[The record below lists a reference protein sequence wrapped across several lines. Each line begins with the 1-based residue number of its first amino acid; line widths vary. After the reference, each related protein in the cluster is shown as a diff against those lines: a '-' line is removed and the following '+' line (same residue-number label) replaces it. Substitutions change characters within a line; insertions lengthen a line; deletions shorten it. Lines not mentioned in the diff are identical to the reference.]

1 MDMGSSRGSS
11 SADLGE
17 NAVED
22 DAPGDAVIPEEA
34 GHPLS
39 CEEAQLE
46 STEVQLTIFNES
58 AQLDST
64 EDPPL
69 ALTDSQMEDSQ
80 VPWDGVTDPDAGRV
94 PVVDADTDVLFVS
107 EKKLDE
113 LPVEDLQERLE
124 IISSKL
130 RTAKSLGIR

>member
-1 MDMGSSRGSS
+1 M
-11 SADLGE
+11 
-17 NAVED
+17 
-22 DAPGDAVIPEEA
+22 
-34 GHPLS
+34 
-39 CEEAQLE
+39 
-46 STEVQLTIFNES
+46 
-58 AQLDST
+58 
-64 EDPPL
+64 
-69 ALTDSQMEDSQ
+69 
-80 VPWDGVTDPDAGRV
+80 